1 MSAVSASKTL
11 RELGGASEEAP
22 RLADATVIMIDYQ
35 NTYRT
40 GVMQLVDAEEAVQ
53 AGQRLLTAAR
63 AAGAKVI
70 HIQHDGG
77 EGSPYDLSTHL
88 GAISDEVAPVDGEP
102 VITKQAPNSFH
113 GTTLE
118 QTLKDIGAGNEL
130 IIAGLMA
137 HMCVTFTSEGAALRG
152 YRPTVVAETTAT
164 RNLPTADGGVV
175 PAATLKQSAL
185 AQIGDAYGLVVNT
198 VDELKA

>member
-22 RLADATVIMIDYQ
+22 RLVDATLIMIDYQ

-40 GVMQLVDAEEAVQ
+40 GVMELVGAEEAVK
-53 AGQRLLTAAR
+53 AGKRLLEAAR

-77 EGSPYDLSTHL
+77 EGSPYDINTHL
-88 GAISDEVAPVDGEP
+88 GAISDEVAPVEGEP
-102 VITKQAPNSFH
+102 VILKKAPNSFH

-118 QTLKDIGAGNEL
+118 QTLKDIGAGEEL
-130 IIAGLMA
+130 VLAGLMA

-152 YRPTVVAETTAT
+152 YRPTVVADTTAS
-164 RNLPTADGGVV
+164 RNLPTADGSVV
-175 PAATLKQSAL
+175 PAETLKRSAL
-185 AQIGDAYGLVVNT
+185 AQIGDAYGLVVNS
-198 VDELKA
+198 VEDLKA

>member
-22 RLADATVIMIDYQ
+22 RLADATLIMIDYQ

-40 GVMQLVDAEEAVQ
+40 GVMELVGAEEAVK
-53 AGQRLLTAAR
+53 AGKRLLEAAR

-77 EGSPYDLSTHL
+77 EGSPYDINTHL
-88 GAISDEVAPVDGEP
+88 GAISEEVAPVDGEP
-102 VITKQAPNSFH
+102 VILKKAPNSFH

-118 QTLKDIGAGNEL
+118 QTLKDIGAGEEL
-130 IIAGLMA
+130 VLAGLMA

-152 YRPTVVAETTAT
+152 YRPTVVADTTAS
-164 RNLPTADGGVV
+164 RNLPTADGSVV
-175 PAATLKQSAL
+175 PAETLKRSAL
-185 AQIGDAYGLVVNT
+185 AQIGDAYGLVVNS
-198 VDELKA
+198 VEDLKA